1 MERGDRGLRL
11 CTVDL
16 EASFLARVASH
27 CSARSGFARCSVL
40 AASRRRRR
48 RSRRGVAVETA
59 GARRGLAARGGKPR
73 RPECAGFRVSSRG
86 GLPPRGMTGTTPRPA
101 AEGFREAAAPVPAR
115 SASTPSMARFTR
127 SSLDSTPR
135 ARSAG
140 SESRP
145 GRMGEAGG
153 SGRGPGPWPAIA
165 GQVHAADGKLGR
177 LKRAQSR
184 REFRQGAAGRPKAA
198 TGLRCRGECPFRIE
212 AARPQSHRW
221 RRP

>member
-59 GARRGLAARGGKPR
+59 GARCGLAARGGKPR

-101 AEGFREAAAPVPAR
+101 AEGFRKAAAPVPAR

-165 GQVHAADGKLGR
+165 GRRWEARTAEKGPEPERIPPGRCGEAQGGEGAQVPRGMSVPNRGREAAVPPL
-177 LKRAQSR
+177 
-184 REFRQGAAGRPKAA
+184 AA
-198 TGLRCRGECPFRIE
+198 TLRP
-212 AARPQSHRW
+212 
-221 RRP
+221 